1 LRSLVILFFSLFLC
15 SEYSFAEAPFAWTKR
30 PRRPKMERH
39 FSASSPIDGEVFHPL
54 PITLKYEHDAPGLI
68 PIKKLMQVPIELMRT
83 AEGGYAH
90 ARDDQPVVSL
100 TLDELNQHVSS
111 TPLYASALKAI
122 SEALGQYAY
131 KSGYIGYFFTIS
143 LEDAQNVHS
152 KTRGSKEQVLTIE
165 ISTAFCGDVRTVVK
179 DKKYDRPIVN
189 GYRYN
194 YIRNKS
200 PVYAAHGEYKTTS
213 ILRKD
218 HLDEYAIYLNRYP
231 DRQVDVHIH
240 PLDDPG
246 MMSVD
251 YMITPKRPWHIYL
264 GAANTGTHTTGKWIE
279 SVGFIH
285 TQAIATDATFRLDYS
300 TADFGRFHSVRTYY
314 DFNFFGLRRTRCR
327 PHISYNYFSSSQ
339 LGYETSD
346 FRGRQYLFGVL
357 WDVNVHQRGR
367 LFIDGVLDV
376 RYRLISVNNIATGID
391 SRNVRFLTPRLG
403 MAIEKSAYGSH
414 FKADLGLNFAING
427 FAVGSRAGVQS
438 LGRPQ
443 VDDSWWYFDG
453 GFDYR
458 LFLDAIKQKSKSPMA
473 HEIHMRGMSQLAF
486 GYRLIPQLQ
495 GVLGGMQTVRG
506 YPEGMI
512 SGDSVLALTFEYLY
526 HFPRKFKPNPNPRV
540 KIFRRKFKAA
550 PRFEGDRPDW
560 DLAFK
565 TFLDV
570 GGSHSNRKLGEYD
583 SQLVG
588 AGVGGEVSFLDKLSL
603 RMDLGVALRKAIN
616 ANSVTGQP
624 VDAVRPGHTRL
635 HMSATFM
642 Y

>member
-1 LRSLVILFFSLFLC
+1 MALSLCIDA
-15 SEYSFAEAPFAWTKR
+15 SFAEAPFAWATR
-30 PRRPKMERH
+30 PRRHKAQKSQ
-39 FSASSPIDGEVFHPL
+39 SASSPIDGEVFHPL

-68 PIKKLMQVPIELMRT
+68 PIDKLMQVPIEFMRT

-90 ARDDQPVVSL
+90 ARDDQPIVSL
-100 TLDELNQHVSS
+100 TLDELNHHTGS

-131 KSGYIGYFFTIS
+131 KEGYIGYFFTIS
-143 LEDAQNVHS
+143 SEDAKAVHS
-152 KTRGSKEQVLTIE
+152 KTRGSSDNGLVIE
-165 ISTAFCGDVRTVVK
+165 ISTAFCGDVRTVVN
-179 DKKYDRPIVN
+179 DKKYDKPIVN

-194 YIRNKS
+194 YIRHKS
-200 PVYAAHGEYKTTS
+200 PVYASHGEYKTAS

-264 GAANTGTHTTGKWIE
+264 GAANTGTKTTGQWIE
-279 SVGFIH
+279 SAGFIH

-327 PHISYNYFSSSQ
+327 PHLSYNYFSSSQ

-357 WDVNVHQRGR
+357 WDVNLHQRGR
-367 LFIDGVLDV
+367 LFVDGIFDV
-376 RYRLISVNNIATGID
+376 RYRMISVNNIATGID
-391 SRNVRFLTPRLG
+391 TRNVRFLTPRLG
-403 MAIEKSAYGSH
+403 ASIEKSAYGSH
-414 FKADLGLNFAING
+414 FKADLGVNFVING
-427 FAVGSRAGVQS
+427 FAVGSRAGVQN

-443 VDDSWWYFDG
+443 VDVSWWYFDG

-458 LFLDAIKQKSKSPMA
+458 LFLDTLKQKSKSPMA
-473 HEIHMRGMSQLAF
+473 HEIHLRGMAQLAF

-495 GVLGGMQTVRG
+495 GVLGGMYTVRG

-560 DLAFK
+560 DLIFK

-570 GGSHSNRKLGEYD
+570 GGSHSNRKLSEYD

-588 AGVGGEVSFLDKLSL
+588 AGVGGEVTFLDKLSL
-603 RMDLGVALRKAIN
+603 KMDLGVALRKAIN
-616 ANSVTGQP
+616 ANSITGQA

-635 HMSATFM
+635 HISATFM